1 MERFVQLLDE
11 LEDLLAVLRQQL
23 GLFP

>member
-11 LEDLLAVLRQQL
+11 LEDLLSVLRQQF

>member
-11 LEDLLAVLRQQL
+11 LEDILSVLRQQL